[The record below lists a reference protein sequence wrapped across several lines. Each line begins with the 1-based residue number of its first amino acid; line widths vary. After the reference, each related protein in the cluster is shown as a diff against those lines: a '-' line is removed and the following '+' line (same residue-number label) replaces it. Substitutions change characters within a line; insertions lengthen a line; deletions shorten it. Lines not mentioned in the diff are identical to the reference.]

1 MLVYDR
7 FATTFGQVTVVK
19 SDRGVCYIGLPG
31 SALFQAKDWAARHFP
46 GESWNR
52 APGQFE
58 EERREVQAYSQGLG
72 RQFTFPL
79 DHRNSPFSLRVLA
92 AVSRVP
98 FGQTDTYQS
107 IARQVGRSG
116 AARAVGRAVATNP
129 LPLIIPC
136 HRIVGTN
143 GSLTGYGGGLELKRA
158 LLQMESSQL

>member
-1 MLVYDR
+1 MLVHDR
-7 FATTFGQVTVVK
+7 FATTIGQVTVVK
-19 SDRGVCYIGLPG
+19 SDRGVCTIGLPG
-31 SALFQAKDWAARHFP
+31 STLSQAKDWAARHFP
-46 GESWNR
+46 GESWTR

-58 EERREVQAYSQGLG
+58 EERQEIQAYSQGLG

-79 DHRNSPFSLRVLA
+79 DHRNTPFSLRVLE
-92 AVSRVP
+92 AVTRVP
-98 FGQTDTYQS
+98 FGRTETYQS

-129 LPLIIPC
+129 LPLVIPC
-136 HRIVGTN
+136 HRIVGSD